1 MEIVDVDVAVA
12 VVVFLGEID
21 RIRESVVSYVFSAFE
36 DVMNRTAGVEVD
48 VVEGDGEDP
57 STSSSSWKR

>member
-1 MEIVDVDVAVA
+1 METVVVPVA

-21 RIRESVVSYVFSAFE
+21 RIRGSVVNYVFSAFG

-48 VVEGDGEDP
+48 VVEGDGADP
-57 STSSSSWKR
+57 SSSLSWKW